1 MTQLPPSGAEIIH
14 LALRQDL
21 GALDHP
27 APATPHFFGSGVL
40 SDDGERR
47 VVEYCLLDTFATIAL
62 KFRAEWT
69 LGWTG
74 TRSRWQ
80 PSSEALAGLL
90 MLRLAITRQTVVIA
104 SREADESRLPVGAL
118 EEARRVVEGQ
128 EFYGAGQIRRHAPS
142 ACARMAMVHAEALE
156 TEFTAF
162 LVAARLHELWTIR
175 EEAMRAPPE
184 HDTSA
189 EIVAF
194 PFEESRSFDPRPGGG
209 DLRRNAL
216 FARLFDPFGRAVGP
230 SASEGP
236 PQ

>member
-1 MTQLPPSGAEIIH
+1 MTPHPPAGAEIIH
-14 LALRQDL
+14 LTLRQDL

-27 APATPHFFGSGVL
+27 SPAAPHFFGSGIL

-80 PSSEALAGLL
+80 PGSEALAGLL
-90 MLRLAITRQTVVIA
+90 MLRLAITHQTVVIA
-104 SREADESRLPVGAL
+104 SRDADESRLPVGAL

-128 EFYGAGQIRRHAPS
+128 EFYDGGQIRRHAPG
-142 ACARMAMVHAEALE
+142 ACARMALVHAEAME
-156 TEFTAF
+156 SEFTAF

-175 EEAMRAPPE
+175 EEALRAPPE

-194 PFEESRSFDPRPGGG
+194 PFEESRSFDPRPGSG
-209 DLRRNAL
+209 DQRRNAL
-216 FARLFDPFGRAVGP
+216 FTRLFDPFSRAGAQAPEGR
-230 SASEGP
+230 S
-236 PQ
+236 Q

>member
-1 MTQLPPSGAEIIH
+1 MTPTPTPGAEIIH
-14 LALRQDL
+14 LALHQGH
-21 GALDHP
+21 GALDQP
-27 APATPHFFGSGVL
+27 APATPYFFGSGLL
-40 SDDGERR
+40 SDDGARR

-80 PSSEALAGLL
+80 PGSEALAGLL
-90 MLRLAITRQTVVIA
+90 MLRLAITDQTLVIA
-104 SREADESRLPVGAL
+104 TRSADESRLPVGAL
-118 EEARRVVEGQ
+118 YEAHRVMEGH
-128 EFYGAGQIRRHAPS
+128 EFYDTAVVRRHAPG
-142 ACARMAMVHAEALE
+142 ACARMALVHAEAME
-156 TEFTAF
+156 SEFTAF

-184 HDTSA
+184 DEASA

-194 PFEESRSFDPRPGGG
+194 PMEESRCFDPRRGAS
-209 DLRRNAL
+209 DLRRSPL
-216 FARLFDPFGRAVGP
+216 LARLFDPFGRASP
-230 SASEGP
+230 PASEGL

>member
-1 MTQLPPSGAEIIH
+1 MTPHPLGGAEIIH
-14 LALRQDL
+14 LTLRQGLSD
-21 GALDHP
+21 LDHP
-27 APATPHFFGSGVL
+27 FPAAPHFFGSGIL

-47 VVEYCLLDTFATIAL
+47 VVEYCLLDAFATIAL

-69 LGWTG
+69 LAWTG

-80 PSSEALAGLL
+80 PGSEALAGLL

-104 SREADESRLPVGAL
+104 SRDADESRLPVGAL

-128 EFYGAGQIRRHAPS
+128 EFYDGGQIRRHAPG
-142 ACARMAMVHAEALE
+142 ACARMAMVHAEAME
-156 TEFTAF
+156 SEFTAF
-162 LVAARLHELWTIR
+162 LVAARLHELWSIR

-209 DLRRNAL
+209 DMPRNPL
-216 FARLFDPFGRAVGP
+216 LARLLDPFGRVAAS
-230 SASEGP
+230 SASEGL